1 MKSFY
6 LFLPAL
12 LVAGL
17 LSAQNTKGFF
27 VNFNGSAS
35 GLKYENTA
43 VADAVLGYGYDF
55 RLGIGIS
62 PASTFFLGT
71 SRIQVME
78 KPESVFAEEYAIAEY
93 ELGTRYYFGGGGA
106 RVKAFLEIMGQ
117 YVKSEPFP
125 GADARGAGVGLAPG
139 LLFFLSERVAID
151 TRLRVSGAYM
161 YDVRDTELDL
171 RVPEDSYTYT
181 TARLNVG
188 LTFYP
193 SVRRSRYSF
202 ERGGGHL

>member
-1 MKSFY
+1 MKIY
-6 LFLPAL
+6 LFFLPAFL
-12 LVAGL
+12 FANFAT
-17 LSAQNTKGFF
+17 AQNTKGFF

-35 GLKYENTA
+35 GIKYEETGY
-43 VADAVLGYGYDF
+43 ADAIPGYGYDF
-55 RLGIGIS
+55 RMGIGIS

-71 SRIQVME
+71 SRTQVMAR
-78 KPESVFAEEYAIAEY
+78 PESEFDEEYGIQEY

-106 RVKAFLEIMGQ
+106 RVKAFAEIAAQ
-117 YVKSEPFP
+117 YVKTEPYD
-125 GADARGAGVGLAPG
+125 GAEARGAGIALAPG
-139 LLFFLSERVAID
+139 LLFFLSERVALD
-151 TRLRVSGAYM
+151 TRLRVSGTYL

-171 RVPEDSYTYT
+171 RTPENNYTYT

-193 SVRRSRYSF
+193 SVKRSRYSF